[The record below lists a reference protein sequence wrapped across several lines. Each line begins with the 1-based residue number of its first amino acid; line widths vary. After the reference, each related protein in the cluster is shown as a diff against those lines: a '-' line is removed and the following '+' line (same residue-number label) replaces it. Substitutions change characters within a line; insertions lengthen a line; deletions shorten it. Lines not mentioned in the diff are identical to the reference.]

1 MITETTTT
9 NGLTFYEFSIGGFCF
24 LAFSL
29 SELLKEIPK
38 EHINQVLT
46 QLN

>member
-1 MITETTTT
+1 MLIEVTTK
-9 NGLTFYEFSIGGFCF
+9 GLTFYEFSIGCYTF

-29 SELLKEIPK
+29 EDLLREIPK
-38 EHINQVLT
+38 EFKNQVLS